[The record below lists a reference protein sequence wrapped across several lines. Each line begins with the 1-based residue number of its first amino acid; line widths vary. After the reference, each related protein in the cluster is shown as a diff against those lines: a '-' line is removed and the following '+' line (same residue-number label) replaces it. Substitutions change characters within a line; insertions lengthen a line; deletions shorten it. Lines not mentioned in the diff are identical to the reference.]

1 MTVLDQA
8 FIKAYAK
15 DQPAQPTVAADA
27 EGARG
32 QAAGRTARARPAQTI
47 DQIYHDGAL
56 YRLEVPRASENK
68 GISAPHLR
76 LPPTSPR
83 RSVRRSLLKLL
94 SAQNGPSPSA
104 LPAPEAPRVAR
115 KVIIRHIAHN
125 SPTAPAALLRGTTT
139 SLAAATPQA
148 ELPPETLPEDEP
160 AAPTAPLIPMP
171 PAAPHAAPLNQALL
185 HSPQLLVVEQW
196 NGFAALPSMIVRTD
210 TRVVIREMAS
220 GRLDKE
226 IELPPAAEP
235 SSGVLAPVATV
246 AETEVVPPKFVG
258 KSIDDADSAGP
269 KIAIDAAHAMS
280 SRKPHARFVPETTA
294 EMADVPQVSA
304 MQQAVEFSAEEAVV
318 QQAEPV
324 AAEALA
330 NDPIP
335 AEIGLAQEEMTVLA
349 SDLLPHEGPFAL
361 GKAAPTLEAHR
372 GEKLTVPVWEVDRF
386 HLPKTCEKLLA
397 DQDSYFA
404 TAGEKLAAAVRD
416 GLRVL
421 AVSGSRRGEGRTTL
435 ALCLAHTAAKAGI
448 QVALMDCDF
457 ARPQLASKIGLEVAF
472 GWQDA
477 AIGKISLSEAAV
489 KSVADGMTALP
500 LESTLESRSLSLAD
514 PRVTATIRAAAA
526 TFDLLIL
533 DMGPIG
539 SSAELA
545 FPAGEK
551 CPLDAAIVI
560 RDLRFATALETETIG
575 HHFQDAG
582 VEAVGIAENFVNE
595 EV

>member
-68 GISAPHLR
+68 GISAPHLH

-94 SAQNGPSPSA
+94 SAQNGPSPST

-115 KVIIRHIAHN
+115 KVIIRHIAHS
-125 SPTAPAALLRGTTT
+125 SPTAPAALLRGTT
-139 SLAAATPQA
+139 AGRVGATPQA
-148 ELPPETLPEDEP
+148 ELPPETLHEDDS
-160 AAPTAPLIPMP
+160 AAPPAPGFPLP
-171 PAAPHAAPLNQALL
+171 PAAPHVAPLNQALL

-196 NGFAALPSMIVRTD
+196 NGFAAQPSMIVQTD
-210 TRVVIREMAS
+210 TRVVIRATAT

-226 IELPPAAEP
+226 IELPPAIEQRIQVRVT
-235 SSGVLAPVATV
+235 GKI
-246 AETEVVPPKFVG
+246 AETEIATPVFSG
-258 KSIDDADSAGP
+258 KSIDDADSAGA

-280 SRKPHARFVPETTA
+280 SRKPHARFAPEATA
-294 EMADVPQVSA
+294 EKLDVPPVTAVQPATDLPAAQSPA
-304 MQQAVEFSAEEAVV
+304 KESIQA
-318 QQAEPV
+318 
-324 AAEALA
+324 
-330 NDPIP
+330 D
-335 AEIGLAQEEMTVLA
+335 IGLAQEEMTALA
-349 SDLLPHEGPFAL
+349 SDLLPHAGPFAF
-361 GKAAPTLEAHR
+361 GKAAPTPETHR

-404 TAGEKLAAAVRD
+404 TAGEKLVAAARD

-545 FPAGEK
+545 FPVGEK

-560 RDLRFATALETETIG
+560 RDLRFATALEAETIG

-595 EV
+595 EI